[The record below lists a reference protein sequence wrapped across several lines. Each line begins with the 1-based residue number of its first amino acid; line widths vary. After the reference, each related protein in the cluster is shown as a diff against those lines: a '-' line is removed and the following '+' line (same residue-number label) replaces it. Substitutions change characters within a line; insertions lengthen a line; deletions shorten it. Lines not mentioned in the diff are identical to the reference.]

1 MSLHRSTH
9 VIGVISI
16 LSTLALILLFVVVLI
31 VGNSKAA
38 TTNLPQRN
46 LTPGWYNP
54 FVNQG
59 NINSTIC
66 VSGYTATIRPAYSYT
81 SNLKKLEL
89 RYRRMPG
96 TVSDYELDHFIPLEL
111 GGNPY
116 DTRNLWMEA
125 WSNAHKSDP
134 YENQLHRQVCNGG
147 LTLRQARE
155 DIIAFKRAH
164 G

>member
-1 MSLHRSTH
+1 MERREKIRHTI
-9 VIGVISI
+9 VIGGLLIAAGVMIW
-16 LSTLALILLFVVVLI
+16 LSYFGPLA
-31 VGNSKAA
+31 SAA
-38 TTNLPQRN
+38 TDNLPQRN

-54 FVNQG
+54 FVNQS
-59 NINSTIC
+59 NIHNTIC
-66 VSGYTATIRPAYSYT
+66 ISGYTATIRPVYSYT

-125 WSNAHKSDP
+125 WANAHKSDP
-134 YENQLHRQVCNGG
+134 YENQLHKMVCNGSI
-147 LTLRQARE
+147 TLKQAQL
-155 DIIAFKRAH
+155 DIIAFKRVN